1 MWPAEMWQASG
12 NSWAYGS
19 GKSYF
24 SQNLFCLCY
33 MQFLVEPLQL
43 LLCSWSWQVL
53 LHPALSGHR
62 ERQLWFGRGYSAC
75 YGDWTRGTT
84 TVQIYTRFDITLY
97 IQFCVKFKVKCIE
110 CCHVLMWVSRAS
122 HIYLI
127 FIFFLHGP
135 RGTHDSSLIIGNSML
150 DAVDGTRETKG
161 ASKVQNSIRIMK
173 EKISLLSK
181 RGKKLVKKEKK
192 LKSQLDKFKGA

>member
-1 MWPAEMWQASG
+1 M
-12 NSWAYGS
+12 
-19 GKSYF
+19 
-24 SQNLFCLCY
+24 
-33 MQFLVEPLQL
+33 
-43 LLCSWSWQVL
+43 
-53 LHPALSGHR
+53 
-62 ERQLWFGRGYSAC
+62 
-75 YGDWTRGTT
+75 
-84 TVQIYTRFDITLY
+84 
-97 IQFCVKFKVKCIE
+97 
-110 CCHVLMWVSRAS
+110 SRAS

-135 RGTHDSSLIIGNSML
+135 RGTHGSSLIIGNSML